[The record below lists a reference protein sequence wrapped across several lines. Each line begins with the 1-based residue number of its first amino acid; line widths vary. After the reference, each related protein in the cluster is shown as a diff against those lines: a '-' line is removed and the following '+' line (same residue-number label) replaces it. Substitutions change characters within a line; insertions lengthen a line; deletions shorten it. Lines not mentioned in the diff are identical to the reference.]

1 MRHKVLSTT
10 GSTRG
15 TAYTM
20 SNKILTHED
29 KTHVV
34 WLDQIHKTY
43 VRTRNNK
50 AQRWSAPVFVGD
62 GDDNHAGAAL
72 AMDSGGYLHLV
83 FGPHHNPIQH
93 SVSAKPNST
102 ARWIPQPSLGGVNAT
117 YPSMVCD
124 KDDTLHVCY
133 RGAFGR
139 ELPWGVMYQR
149 KPKNGEWTE
158 PVKLVDPEG
167 PQAYTQF
174 ENALYL
180 APDGTLFLSY
190 HIVRATEADHS
201 QVRGMGFGVMR
212 SKDGGRS
219 WIPCNGEDA
228 LTLPT
233 TPASSCVIEFDEQI
247 NVRMGNIVCSSDGT
261 IFFTLN
267 RREDEV
273 QRCDAIAKARNQ
285 TFLYRWWNKQ
295 WEVIPL
301 LPEAQKLFGDCM
313 MSDCCSLSISDDGV
327 LYAATTV
334 CREGGGWADPTN
346 EIVLF
351 TSRNLGETFSAYK
364 ISPDDPNTSS
374 WLPSLERA
382 TGHNKVD
389 LPCLIYTHGE
399 KGEGCSPD
407 IDTEIRFVSLKPIAR
422 REEKATREAI
432 GCAESLIGLSFT
444 DEQRKEI
451 QRGVETG
458 QVLYRRLRDVD
469 AGNSVEPPL
478 IFLPGVS
485 IPTCGEQEPLK
496 LSAAEPIARPDSQEQ
511 LAFLPVTAL
520 AQLVR
525 SREISPVELT
535 RLYLDRLTT
544 YGPKLKC
551 VVTMTEDLALKQ
563 AKAAE
568 QEIAAGHYRGPLHGI
583 PWGAKDLLAT
593 RGIPTT
599 WGATPFKDQVIGMDA
614 TVVERLRDAGAVL
627 VAKLSMG
634 ALAAGPHWFGGMTR
648 NPWNTEKDSSGSSA
662 GPGAATA
669 AGLVGFSIGT
679 ETLGSIVSPSNVC
692 GIVGLRP
699 TYGRVSRYGAMML
712 SWTMDKLGPLCRG
725 VEDCAAVLHA
735 IYGPD
740 GKDRSVANVPFNWE
754 PGVSLGKLRIGYLD
768 SAFQAAKNPAAQALD
783 TAALDTL
790 RSLGA
795 NLKTVNVAA
804 LQDYPLRAIAMILGV
819 EAAAAFDDETRSG
832 ELEVMK
838 EQDKS
843 YWPRLFRSRRTVPAV
858 EYLRAQK
865 VRGLMMQDVEK
876 LMSRWDVILAPV
888 EDGASLSAMN
898 LTGNPEV
905 VVPCGF
911 VDGMPRGLRFIGKL
925 YDEATLLAVALAYE
939 CATDWH
945 LRHPDLQE

>member
-1 MRHKVLSTT
+1 MRHRTLSTT

-20 SNKILTHED
+20 SNKILTHEG

-43 VRTRNNK
+43 ACTHSHKNR
-50 AQRWSAPVFVGD
+50 RWSAPVFVGD

-72 AMDSGGYLHLV
+72 TMDSEGYLHLI

-93 SVSAKPNST
+93 AVSAKPNST
-102 ARWIPQPSLGGVNAT
+102 AKWLQQPSFGGINAT

-133 RGAFGR
+133 RGAFER
-139 ELPWGVMYQR
+139 ERPRGLMYQR
-149 KPKNGEWTE
+149 KPKDGEWTD
-158 PVKLVDPEG
+158 PVKLVNPEG

-180 APDGTLFLSY
+180 SPDGNLFLSY
-190 HIVRATEADHS
+190 HIVRATEPDHT
-201 QVRGMGFGVMR
+201 QVRGMGFGVMC
-212 SKDGGRS
+212 SKDGGHS
-219 WIPCNGEDA
+219 WTSLSGEDV

-233 TPASSCVIEFDEQI
+233 TPASPCVIEFDENI
-247 NVRMGNIVCSSDGT
+247 DVRMGNVIYHAGT
-261 IFFTLN
+261 PFFTLN
-267 RREDEV
+267 RREGGAYE
-273 QRCDAIAKARNQ
+273 
-285 TFLYRWWNKQ
+285 TFVYRWWNKR
-295 WEVIPL
+295 WDVTSL
-301 LPEAQKLFGDCM
+301 LPEAEKLFGDCM
-313 MSDCCSLSISDDGV
+313 MSDCCSLSISDDAV

-334 CREGGGWADPTN
+334 CQQGGGWADPTN

-351 TSRNLGETFSAYK
+351 TSRNFGETFSAYK
-364 ISPDDPNTSS
+364 ISPEDPNTSS

-382 TGHNKVD
+382 TGHNKVSV
-389 LPCLIYTHGE
+389 PRLIYTHGE

-407 IDTEIRFVSLKPIAR
+407 IDTEIRFVSLKSIAR

-432 GCAESLIGLSFT
+432 ACAESLIGLHFT
-444 DEQRKEI
+444 DDQRKEI
-451 QRGVETG
+451 QRRVETM
-458 QVLYRRLRDVD
+458 QVRYRQLRDVD
-469 AGNSVEPPL
+469 VGNNIEPPL
-478 IFLPGVS
+478 VFLPRIS
-485 IPTCGEQEPLK
+485 THTDEEQQPFK
-496 LSAAEPIARPDSQEQ
+496 LSPAEAVECPDSKEE
-511 LAFLPVTAL
+511 LAFLPATTL
-520 AQLVR
+520 ARLIE

-535 RLYLDRLTT
+535 RLYLDRLTA
-544 YGPKLKC
+544 YGDKLKC
-551 VVTMTEDLALKQ
+551 VVTLTEDLALDQ
-563 AKAAE
+563 AKSAE
-568 QEIAAGHYRGPLHGI
+568 REIMAGIYRGPLHGI

-599 WGATPFKDQVIGMDA
+599 WGATPFKEQIIDTDA

-634 ALAAGPHWFGGMTR
+634 ALATGSHWFGGMTR
-648 NPWNTEKDSSGSSA
+648 NPWNTEKSSSGSSA
-662 GPGAATA
+662 GPGSATA

-679 ETLGSIVSPSNVC
+679 ETLGSIVSPSHTC

-699 TYGRVSRYGAMML
+699 TYGRVSRYGAMAL
-712 SWTMDKLGPLCRG
+712 SWTMDKIGPMCRG
-725 VEDCAAVLHA
+725 VEDCAAVLDA

-740 GKDRSVANVPFNWE
+740 GRDRSVADVPFNWNPE
-754 PGVSLGKLRIGYLD
+754 VSLKDLRIGYLD
-768 SAFQAAKNPAAQALD
+768 SAFEAVKDLNARAVDAAAMD
-783 TAALDTL
+783 VL
-790 RSLGA
+790 RSLGV
-795 NLKTVNVAA
+795 NLKPVDTTII
-804 LQDYPLRAIAMILGV
+804 QDYPARATNMILAV

-843 YWPRLFRSRRTVPAV
+843 HWPVAFRGCRMVSAV

-865 VRGLMMQDVEK
+865 VRSLLMQDVEK
-876 LMSRWDVILAPV
+876 LMAQWDVILAPT
-888 EDGASLSAMN
+888 EDGESLTVMN

-911 VDGMPRGLRFIGKL
+911 VDGMPRGLRLIGNL

-939 CATDWH
+939 QATEWH
-945 LRHPDLQE
+945 LQHPAGKP